1 MTGARK
7 VRVSGES
14 NSMIGGRSRD
24 EWGYKRDL
32 NLDLRR
38 MAHCR

>member
-1 MTGARK
+1 MTGARN
-7 VRVSGES
+7 VAVLGER
-14 NSMIGGRSRD
+14 NSMIGGCNRD

-32 NLDLRR
+32 NLNLRR